1 MSDPMSRK
9 DLTKETNGIVDARKQ
24 NIASMTKDPR
34 WKTLKNTDRRHMR
47 LLLRWHDPLT
57 GYLRYRTRALN
68 LTEELDM
75 SEEMLRRSRK
85 RLIAAG
91 LIVSYV
97 PGSGRIAS
105 TYCIARSWAEADEAA
120 TLRQTPDAPHFPE
133 LVDRTP
139 SAVDGRPPAAAAA
152 DGEDQDQT
160 PEERAAA
167 AADAREELGRARRRR
182 GIRGPVPPELP
193 TPVPPSVPDVP
204 ALREAA
210 EHRATTDLNKQI
222 EITERGSSAVRA
234 ALKPG
239 PAPRPYIRTSDV
251 A

>member
-1 MSDPMSRK
+1 MSRK
-9 DLTKETNGIVDARKQ
+9 GLAKETDGIIAARKQ
-24 NIASMTKDPR
+24 NTTSLTKDPR
-34 WKTLKNTDRRHMR
+34 WKALKNSDRRHMR

-68 LTEELDM
+68 LVEELEM
-75 SEEMLRRSRK
+75 SEEMLRRSRH

-105 TYCIARSWAEADEAA
+105 TYCVARSWSEAEEAA
-120 TLRQTPDAPHFPE
+120 ALRRAPDAPHFPE

-139 SAVDGRPPAAAAA
+139 SAVDGRPAAAAE
-152 DGEDQDQT
+152 EDQEQEQ
-160 PEERAAA
+160 EEAPAEL
-167 AADAREELGRARRRR
+167 ADARERYAQARRRKR
-182 GIRGPVPPELP
+182 VRGPVPPELP

-210 EHRATTDLNKQI
+210 EHRATTDLSKQI
-222 EITERGSSAVRA
+222 EITERGSSAARA
-234 ALKPG
+234 NLRPG
-239 PAPRPYIRTSDV
+239 PAPRPWV
-251 A
+251 HANGAA